1 MMTIPAEYL
10 THRQEKLAEA
20 LQTAGLDALALN
32 PGPSLTY
39 LTGLHF
45 HLMERPI
52 VGVFTRDQSPK
63 LVLPE
68 LEAAKLSGLS
78 YPISPTMYGEDPA
91 TWPRRF
97 SDAFGALGPVKIGV
111 EHLTMRLVE
120 YRLLQA
126 ALPGAEF
133 VDATQTIARL
143 RMYKDEQEA
152 ADMQK
157 AVQISETALDA
168 TLPLVRVG
176 MTEQEVAS
184 LLVQNLLK
192 SGSSGDIPFQPI
204 VSTGPNGA
212 NPHAAPSDRKLAAGD
227 LLVIDFGTK
236 HNDYCSDITRTF
248 AVAEF
253 SAEQQKVHQTVVE
266 ANLAAQAA
274 GAPGITCGEI
284 DRAARAVIE
293 AAGYGEYFIHRT
305 GHGLGREGHEEPY
318 IRSGNPMLLEPGM
331 TFTIEPGIYFPN
343 RFGVRIED
351 DVLITDSGLKSFS
364 TYPRELTIIGG

>member
-1 MMTIPAEYL
+1 MTIPAEYL
-10 THRQEKLAEA
+10 TRRQEKLAHA
-20 LQTAGLDALALN
+20 LQAAGLDALALN
-32 PGPSLTY
+32 PGSSLTY

-45 HLMERPI
+45 HLMERPV
-52 VGVFTRDQSPK
+52 VGVFTGEQPPK

-68 LEAAKLSGLS
+68 LEAAKLSGLP
-78 YPISPTMYGEDPA
+78 YPISPTRYGEDPT
-91 TWPRRF
+91 TWPQRF

-133 VDATQTIARL
+133 VDATETVARL
-143 RMYKDEQEA
+143 RMYKDDQEA
-152 ADMQK
+152 EDMQT
-157 AVQISETALDA
+157 AVNIAEAALEA

-176 MTEQEVAS
+176 MTEKEVAS
-184 LLVQNLLK
+184 MLVQNVLK
-192 SGSSGDIPFQPI
+192 SGSTGLLPFQPI

-212 NPHAAPSDRKLAAGD
+212 NPHAMPSDRRLSAGD
-227 LLVIDFGTK
+227 LLVIDFGAS
-236 HNDYCSDITRTF
+236 HNDYFSDITRTF

-253 SAEQQKVHQTVVE
+253 SPEQQKVHQTVVE
-266 ANLAAQAA
+266 ANLAGQAA
-274 GAPGITCGEI
+274 AVPGKACGEV

-305 GHGLGREGHEEPY
+305 GHGLGREAHEEPY
-318 IRSGNPMLLEPGM
+318 MRAGNPMLLEPGM
-331 TFTIEPGIYFPN
+331 TFTIEPGIYLPD

-351 DVLITDSGLKSFS
+351 NVIITASGVKSFS
-364 TYPRELTIIGG
+364 TYPREITVIGG

>member
-1 MMTIPAEYL
+1 MTIPARYI
-10 THRQEKLAEA
+10 TRRQEKLADA
-20 LQTAGLDALALN
+20 LQAAGLDALALN

-52 VGVFTRDQSPK
+52 VGIFTPDQSPK

-68 LEAAKLSGLS
+68 LEAAKLSDLPYPLS
-78 YPISPTMYGEDPA
+78 STLYGEDPA
-91 TWPRRF
+91 TWPQRF

-120 YRLLQA
+120 YRLLQS

-133 VDATQTIARL
+133 VDATATVAKL

-152 ADMQK
+152 ADMQT
-157 AVQISETALDA
+157 AVNISEAALEA

-176 MTEQEVAS
+176 MTETEVAS

-212 NPHAAPSDRKLAAGD
+212 NPHAVPSDRRLAAGD

-236 HNDYCSDITRTF
+236 HNDYCSDMTRTF

-253 SAEQQKVHQTVVE
+253 TPEQQKVHQTVVE

-274 GAPGITCGEI
+274 AAPGITCGEI
-284 DRAARAVIE
+284 DQAARAVIE

-318 IRSGNPMLLEPGM
+318 IRAGNPMRLEPGM
-331 TFTIEPGIYFPN
+331 TFTIEPGIYLPN

-351 DVLITDSGLKSFS
+351 DVIVTDSGLKSLS
-364 TYPRELTIIGG
+364 TFPREITIIGG